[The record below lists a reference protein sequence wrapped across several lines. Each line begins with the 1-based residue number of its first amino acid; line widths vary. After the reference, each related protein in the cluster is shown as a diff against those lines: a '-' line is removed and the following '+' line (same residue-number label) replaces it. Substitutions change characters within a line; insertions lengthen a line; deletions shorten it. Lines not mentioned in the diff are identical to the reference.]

1 MSNVRQRSSYHALV
15 IGGRVSS
22 DINAARLVRVSLEDH
37 IKESLRALLLMQPGE
52 RPLHPELGCGLAKFL
67 FRPLTEGLKRDIA
80 AQVSEAVGR
89 QENRIQLLSV
99 QIEGDK
105 TEKSRL
111 LVFLEYRVIQSQRID
126 SLKVA
131 LQP

>member
-1 MSNVRQRSSYHALV
+1 M
-15 IGGRVSS
+15 
-22 DINAARLVRVSLEDH
+22 EDH

-52 RPLHPELGCGLAKFL
+52 RLLHPELGCGLAKFL
-67 FRPLTEGLKRDIA
+67 FRPLTEGLKRDIGT
-80 AQVSEAVGR
+80 QISEAVAH
-89 QENRIQLLSV
+89 QEPRIQLLNV
-99 QIEGDK
+99 QVEGDK

-111 LVFLEYRVIQSQRID
+111 LVLLEYRILQSQRID